1 VCNIYVCVFPFFCFF
16 FKCQKYFR
24 SFSPP

>member
-1 VCNIYVCVFPFFCFF
+1 VCIYVCVFPFFCFF